1 MVTYYKLKYY
11 MNASHSF
18 LNHPE
23 QRHAHTFAITLFLEV
38 LGQEF
43 LSFHDIEERLH
54 QYFEDYSG
62 KYLNALPQFQNL
74 EPTIENMGDYFYEDL
89 RRELAH
95 YKLHLMQLSISET
108 PVRKYSISDNLLIS
122 SAGNDDIDSKWETL
136 LKDKET
142 FENVLL

>member
-43 LSFHDIEERLH
+43 LSFHDIEKRLH

-74 EPTIENMGDYFYEDL
+74 EPTVENIGDYFYEDL
-89 RRELAH
+89 RGELAH

-122 SAGNDDIDSKWETL
+122 SAGNDDIDSKWQTF